1 MERLIIDTDPG
12 VDDAHALMMAF
23 AHPGVQIEA
32 LTTVAGNVGLA
43 QTTANACTI
52 LDVLGQN
59 VPIYAGCDRPLVS
72 RNDHAVHVHGRDGLG
87 DAGFP
92 PSTRKAER
100 EHAAQALLRL
110 ANESP
115 GEINLV
121 AIGPL
126 TNLAVALMLDPK
138 LPSKFKQ
145 LIVMGGAIY
154 AQGNVAN
161 LTAEFNIYTDPEAA
175 HIVFTTWPSFLL
187 VSWETTLAHGFP
199 LSLVQEWMDW
209 DTPYARFYKAISG
222 KTLRYNTE
230 IMGRDSFFGP
240 DALAVA
246 CLLDPTIVQE
256 GEEHHVAVE
265 LTGVHTRGQ
274 TIVDWEDRRG
284 ENANAQ
290 IVLKVNQD
298 RFNDLLALA
307 LR

>member
-1 MERLIIDTDPG
+1 MERVIIDTDPG

-23 AHPGVQIEA
+23 AHPGIQVEA

-43 QTTANACTI
+43 QTSANACTI
-52 LDVLGQN
+52 LDVLGED

-72 RNDHAVHVHGRDGLG
+72 RNKHAVHVHGHDGLG

-92 PSTRKAER
+92 PSARRVEK
-100 EHAAQALLRL
+100 EHAARALVRL
-110 ANESP
+110 AGEAP

-138 LPSKFKQ
+138 LPAKFKQ

-154 AQGNVAN
+154 AQGNTVN
-161 LTAEFNIYTDPEAA
+161 LTAEFNVYTDPEAA
-175 HIVFTTWPSFLL
+175 HIVFNAWPTFSL

-199 LSLVQEWMDW
+199 LSLVREWMDW
-209 DTPYARFYKAISG
+209 DTPFARFYKAIST

-230 IMGRDSFFGP
+230 TMGRDSFFGP

-246 CLLDPTIVQE
+246 WLLDPTIVQE
-256 GEEHHVAVE
+256 TEEHHVTVE
-265 LTGVHTRGQ
+265 LTGNHTRGQ
-274 TIVDWEDRRG
+274 TIVDWEDQSA
-284 ENANAQ
+284 EIANAQ
-290 IVLKVNQD
+290 ILLKANQSK
-298 RFNDLLALA
+298 FNDLLALA